1 MHARAE
7 LNKVAA
13 FCIAL
18 AALAALGFAFLGV
31 APRVT
36 SSCLEPLTAPFAAV
50 AGSALLFAVLAF
62 VAIRLERST
71 AYLLVV
77 TVPLLVIAQ
86 DWYMQQ
92 TLPVALAMQCPSPL
106 IR

>member
-1 MHARAE
+1 
-7 LNKVAA
+7 L
-13 FCIAL
+13 
-18 AALAALGFAFLGV
+18 LGV
-31 APRVT
+31 APQMT
-36 SSCLEPLTAPFAAV
+36 SSCQEPLTAPFAAV
-50 AGSALLFAVLAF
+50 AGSALFFAVLA
-62 VAIRLERST
+62 VIAIRLERSA

-92 TLPVALAMQCPSPL
+92 TLPVALMAQCPSPN